1 MSGVTLT
8 GVQIDVF
15 RAQTILRGLYME
27 AKHNMRLTAKAQSC
41 YSLAKKE
48 FGLKGNKAKVYNDLA
63 EMFVKAG
70 IVEDYRKL

>member
-8 GVQIDVF
+8 GAQIDVY

-27 AKHNMRLTAKAQSC
+27 AKHNMRLTAKAPTC

-48 FGLKGNKAKVYNDLA
+48 FGLKGNKAKVYEDLA

-70 IVEDYRKL
+70 IVESYRKL

>member
-8 GVQIDVF
+8 GAQIDVF

-27 AKHNMRLTAKAQSC
+27 AKHNMRLTANAPTC

-48 FGLKGNKAKVYNDLA
+48 FGLKGNKVKVYHDLA

-70 IVEDYRKL
+70 IVEDYKKI